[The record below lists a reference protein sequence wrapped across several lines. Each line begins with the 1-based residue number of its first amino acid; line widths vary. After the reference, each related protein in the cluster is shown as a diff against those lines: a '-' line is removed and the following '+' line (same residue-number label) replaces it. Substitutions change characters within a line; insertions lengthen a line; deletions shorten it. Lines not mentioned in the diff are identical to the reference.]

1 MKKALFSLLALLMM
15 GNAYAADTFTVDNVP
30 LPQYGEADV
39 TVRFSLDQN
48 HTCSGY
54 TFWLQVPNGL
64 TFVTTTV
71 GTETV
76 VNYTQGDSY
85 GTNAPTITPNISE
98 GYLKVACMTASST
111 PLNKQTGVLVTF
123 RIKAVGT
130 PAVNTVYN
138 CTLSHATIS
147 AESGSVSNVADAAFT
162 VTIAAPLSQ
171 VVLNETSTTA
181 PEASNGAVN
190 VKVNRTIAAGNW
202 STICLPFDMTADQVT
217 TAFGNDVVLKKL
229 SSWSFTGDNPA
240 AAESITLGFTTA
252 TTIEKNVPCLIKV
265 SSAISSFDVD
275 NVVIAPE
282 ATANKLCTDAFVYND
297 GWNDYSA
304 RLYGVYAA
312 QTKLRAKALFL
323 SDNKFWYSNGN
334 TEIKAFRGY
343 LWLGSVVLADYNGGS
358 SVRVFMTFD
367 DDNTT
372 GISHI
377 ERQAESDAIYNLNGQ
392 RMTNP
397 AKGLYIKNGKKV
409 IIK

>member
-15 GNAYAADTFTVDNVP
+15 GNAYAADTFTVDNVT
-30 LPQYGEADV
+30 LPQNGEADV

-171 VVLNETSTTA
+171 VVLDETSTTA
-181 PEASNGAVN
+181 PAASNGAVN

-275 NVVIAPE
+275 NVVIAPVAE
-282 ATANKLCTDAFVYND
+282 PCSEGVGYKVGKKTYDA
-297 GWNDYSA
+297 A
-304 RLYGVYAA
+304 LYGTYI
-312 QTKLRAKALFL
+312 KKATDVKDMFL
-323 SDNKFWYSNGN
+323 ADNKFWYSTGQ
-334 TEIKAFRGY
+334 TEIKAFRATFY
-343 LWLGSVVLADYNGGS
+343 FDDVVLADYNGGS
-358 SVRVFMTFD
+358 SARVFMTFD